1 MSVLSIPAVDPALE
15 ERLRKGLDEVEHG
28 LREATRSEFPLVTE
42 AAQHLTFAGG
52 KRFRPLLVLLAAE
65 FADPS
70 APGIVPSALVVELT
84 HVATLYHDDVMDEA
98 TMRRGAPSANTNWSN
113 SVAILVG
120 DFLFAQAS
128 TIVADL
134 GPDAVRLQART
145 FARLVQG
152 QIRETQ
158 GPDDPQSALDHYLR
172 VVADKTGSLIST
184 SALFGA
190 RLSGA
195 SEPVQVAMRDFGERI
210 GTAFQLADD
219 IIDVASTQD
228 NLGKAPGTDL
238 REGVPTLPAL
248 VAMASGDPSDGR
260 LRDLLSRPLTDEADH
275 AEGLALLRAH
285 PAMESSY
292 AYVQREADAA
302 RALLVGLPD
311 IPARGALEALCDAV
325 VTRTA

>member
-1 MSVLSIPAVDPALE
+1 MSDLSIPAVDAALE
-15 ERLRKGLDEVEHG
+15 ERLRKRLDEVEHG

-52 KRFRPLLVLLAAE
+52 KRFRPMLVLLAAE
-65 FADPS
+65 FGDPT

-98 TMRRGAPSANTNWSN
+98 ALRRGAPSANTNWSN

-128 TIVADL
+128 AIVADL
-134 GPDAVRLQART
+134 GVDAVRLQART

-158 GPDDPQSALDHYLR
+158 GPDDPQAALEHYLR
-172 VVADKTGSLIST
+172 VVADKTASLIST

-195 SEPVQVAMRDFGERI
+195 PEPVQVALRDFGERI
-210 GTAFQLADD
+210 GSAFQLADD

-228 NLGKAPGTDL
+228 KLGKAPGTDL

-248 VAMASGDPSDGR
+248 VAMASPDPSDGR
-260 LRDLLSRPLTDEADH
+260 LRELLSRPLTDDAEH
-275 AEGLALLRAH
+275 AEGLTLLRAH

-311 IPARGALEALCDAV
+311 IPARDALEALCDTV
-325 VTRTA
+325 VTRST

>member
-1 MSVLSIPAVDPALE
+1 MSDLSIPAVDAALE
-15 ERLRKGLDEVEHG
+15 ERLRKRLDEVEHG

-52 KRFRPLLVLLAAE
+52 KRFRPMLVLLAAE
-65 FADPS
+65 FGDPT

-98 TMRRGAPSANTNWSN
+98 ALRRGAPSANTNWSN

-128 TIVADL
+128 AIVADL
-134 GPDAVRLQART
+134 GVDAVRLQART

-158 GPDDPQSALDHYLR
+158 GPDDPQVALEHYLR
-172 VVADKTGSLIST
+172 VVADKTASLIST

-195 SEPVQVAMRDFGERI
+195 PEPVQVALRDFGERI
-210 GTAFQLADD
+210 GSAFQLADD

-228 NLGKAPGTDL
+228 KLGKAPGTDL

-248 VAMASGDPSDGR
+248 VAMASPDPSDGR
-260 LRDLLSRPLTDEADH
+260 LRELLSRPLTDDAEH
-275 AEGLALLRAH
+275 AEGLTLLRAH

-311 IPARGALEALCDAV
+311 IPARDALEALCDTV
-325 VTRTA
+325 VTRST